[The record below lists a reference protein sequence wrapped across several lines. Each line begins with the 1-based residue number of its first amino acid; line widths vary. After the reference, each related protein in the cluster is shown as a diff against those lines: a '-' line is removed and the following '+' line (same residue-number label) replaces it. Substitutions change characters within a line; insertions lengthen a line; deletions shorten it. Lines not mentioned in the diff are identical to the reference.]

1 MSLIGKIKN
10 KIILTMC
17 IVLIVCSFTGCGDKK
32 QEDNTEDSQTM
43 VMQYGDNIVTV
54 GEVYIYIR
62 TVQERYELQYGD
74 DVWQLSLPASETDS
88 VSMADLTREAVVEEI
103 VKVKTLVAHASD
115 YGISLTDA
123 EDSELHDKA
132 KEFYDGLTDEDIS
145 SMELTEDKI
154 YQVFYE
160 NEIAGRV
167 EAKIL
172 ESDPVE
178 ISDEMARM
186 TTFYDM
192 YFQCYSIEDD
202 GTVVEY
208 TEEQKQEQKENALQA
223 CSTLATATI
232 DENKDAENI
241 EKLAEYYK
249 LNQAGEQTLT
259 PEEILE
265 TYGEDVY
272 NLLYSMQN
280 GDYSTV
286 VETEYGYHVFQMIAL
301 TDQKA
306 TKARKETMTSDAIK
320 ERISSQLETWQKE
333 IDPEF
338 SYPDSV
344 NMELYDTIKL

>member
-1 MSLIGKIKN
+1 MILESREVTKKYGSKTAVNQVSLQLEPGLVYAMLGPNGSGKTTWMKMVAGLVKPTSGEILYQGTPIGKE
-10 KIILTMC
+10 
-17 IVLIVCSFTGCGDKK
+17 SKK
-32 QEDNTEDSQTM
+32 EIAYMSTEPYFYNWMTVADVGKYYEDFFEDF
-43 VMQYGDNIVTV
+43 
-54 GEVYIYIR
+54 
-62 TVQERYELQYGD
+62 
-74 DVWQLSLPASETDS
+74 
-88 VSMADLTREAVVEEI
+88 SMEKYRQM
-103 VKVKTLVAHASD
+103 
-115 YGISLTDA
+115 ISR
-123 EDSELHDKA
+123 
-132 KEFYDGLTDEDIS
+132 
-145 SMELTEDKI
+145 MELTEDKI

-249 LNQAGEQTLT
+249 LDQAGEQTLT
-259 PEEILE
+259 PDEILE

-306 TKARKETMTSDAIK
+306 TKARKETMTADAIK